1 MEKIKKLNIQKLF
14 TVFIIIQPIID
25 IITSILVRHVSN
37 VLTLGIFIRAIF
49 MVAIIFYSLIISDNK
64 YRIKMLIYY
73 GIFAIYSICFLITM
87 YQMNGTN
94 MIFAQLKGLI
104 KCFYLP
110 IVFVSLYPIMKQ
122 NKVQVDNKV
131 LIYTLLGYTI
141 TIFVTKILGIA
152 YPTYSIGLNVGT
164 TGLFYAAN
172 EIGIILGILA
182 IFLFNNMF
190 LKQVDNLKDKIL
202 YIVSIFLY
210 IFAILEMGTKVPILA
225 FAGILT
231 IITIMCIVKIFTLD
245 KKIYLKKL
253 MGLICLTIIIGVC
266 VPYTAVG
273 KNIERNYGVKFFKIL
288 DITFKEPSRE
298 IKPNEDEKKFANKE
312 EVTTAIVSGRNLFL
326 QNNMEEYKNSGVE
339 NKMLGIGYADKNE
352 NGYFDRKTVEIDYYD
367 IFILQGIIGFILF
380 FIPIGVSIFII
391 IKKFI
396 KNFKESIQDEEVI
409 SMLVALGLSAFVAM
423 FAGHTLVA
431 PAVSIYIAIIFIKL
445 NEYFKKEEKDVV

>member
-14 TVFIIIQPIID
+14 TIFIIIQPVID

-37 VLTLGIFIRAIF
+37 VLTLGIFVRAIF
-49 MVAIIFYSLIISDNK
+49 MVAIVFYSLIISDNK
-64 YRIKMLIYY
+64 YRMKMLIYY
-73 GIFAIYSICFLITM
+73 GVFGIYSICFLITM
-87 YQMNGTN
+87 YQMNGSN

-110 IVFVSLYPIMKQ
+110 VILVSLYPVIKL
-122 NKVQVDNKV
+122 NKVKVDNKTFV
-131 LIYTLLGYTI
+131 YTLLGYTV
-141 TIFVTKILGIA
+141 TIFVTRILGIA

-190 LKQVDNLKDKIL
+190 LKQVNNLKDKIL
-202 YIVSIFLY
+202 YIISIFLY
-210 IFAILEMGTKVPILA
+210 IFSILEMGTKVPILA
-225 FAGILT
+225 FIGILT
-231 IITIMCIVKIFTLD
+231 IIAIMCIIKIFTLD
-245 KKIYLKKL
+245 KKIYIKKL
-253 MGLICLTIIIGVC
+253 IGLLCLTIIIGIC

-273 KNIERNYGVKFFKIL
+273 KNIERNYGIKFFKIL
-288 DITFKEPSRE
+288 DITFKEPSNE
-298 IKPNEDEKKFANKE
+298 IKQNEDEKKFTNKE

-326 QNNMEEYKNSGVE
+326 KNNMDEYKNSSME
-339 NKMLGIGYADKNE
+339 NKILGIGYADKNE
-352 NGYFDRKTVEIDYYD
+352 DGYFERKTVEIDYYD

-380 FIPIGVSIFII
+380 FVPIGVFVFII
-391 IKKFI
+391 T
-396 KNFKESIQDEEVI
+396 KNFIRNFKKAIQNEDVI

-431 PAVSIYIAIIFIKL
+431 PAVSIYIVIIFVKL
-445 NEYFKKEEKDVV
+445 NEYFEKDEKDVI